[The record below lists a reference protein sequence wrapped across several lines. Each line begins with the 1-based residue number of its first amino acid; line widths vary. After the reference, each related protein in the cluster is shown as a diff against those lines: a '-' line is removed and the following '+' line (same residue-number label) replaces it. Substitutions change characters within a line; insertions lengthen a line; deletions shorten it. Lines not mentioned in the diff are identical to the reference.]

1 MPRRLTIAVETLA
14 RRLRQPAARGDRHL
28 RQLGPLH
35 VSAPELPSGD
45 TPSRWQTYLISS
57 AKFLLLV
64 DALRAP
70 EIGPATLR
78 LTSERPIRGGRR
90 RYLTRDAEGPLA
102 LHPLGDYRV
111 EQQRG
116 SLTFTQRFAS
126 GRFLVVLTRDSEAT
140 ARVLNGWAVEIRS
153 QGHIYYLLHS
163 NRSRRLRPLGPIQT
177 DAEFGLVDFPV
188 PPDLLDPST
197 VEATLALLQANQV
210 IWPDRRKLT
219 FTPAT
224 DLLCEIEPPAGAGQ
238 SSS

>member
-1 MPRRLTIAVETLA
+1 MLRRLTIAVETLA
-14 RRLRQPAARGDRHL
+14 RQLRQPAARGDRHL

-35 VSAPELPSGD
+35 VSAPELPSEDIPG
-45 TPSRWQTYLISS
+45 RWQTYLISPER
-57 AKFLLLV
+57 FLLLV
-64 DALRAP
+64 DALCSP

-78 LTSERPIRGGRR
+78 LTCKHPIRAGRR
-90 RYLTRDAEGPLA
+90 RYLTRDRDRPLA
-102 LHPLGDYRV
+102 LHPLGDSRV
-111 EQQRG
+111 EPQRG

-177 DAEFGLVDFPV
+177 DAEFGLVDLLV
-188 PPDLLDPST
+188 PPEPLNPSA
-197 VEATLALLQANQV
+197 VEPILALLQTNQV

-224 DLLCEIEPPAGAGQ
+224 DLLCEIDPSAGAGQ
-238 SSS
+238 SPS